1 MLDRA
6 CKDERKNGWCR
17 CVRHENGD
25 VDLDRSLGGYISGQG
40 SWSRWNRGQHA
51 VVEIDRIESVV
62 AMAAGN
68 KVSYIFTRVSENN
81 TAAVFRP

>member
-1 MLDRA
+1 MDRA
-6 CKDERKNGWCR
+6 VGVDGI
-17 CVRHENGD
+17 GD
-25 VDLDRSLGGYISGQG
+25 
-40 SWSRWNRGQHA
+40 QHA
-51 VVEIDRIESVV
+51 VVEIDRTESVV